1 MYVVTQ
7 EFCFFYPRDPK
18 RGPVSSTW
26 SSTSIN
32 ATVAA
37 IKDAWAEIETFD
49 YWKCKKFSTGHYDDE
64 DELTTKIAEIL
75 NERLDNATTGI
86 FRKEFFQ
93 TVVRDGK
100 QSTATLSSTKQ
111 MPDLSFRLMRTAPGE
126 DREESALFV
135 EAKLIDVSCGCREYV
150 VNGLHR
156 FVAGHYA
163 PQMNFGMMLGYCT
176 PDFNDPAEQLKR
188 YFSAAT
194 SEAARLCSAPV
205 TIGAEGILATEHTRT
220 APAAVSFRA
229 LHVWVERPTAKAPIK
244 ESPSV
249 T

>member
-1 MYVVTQ
+1 MTQ
-7 EFCFFYPRDPK
+7 EFCFFHPRDQK
-18 RGPVSSTW
+18 RSPVSSTW

-32 ATVAA
+32 EVVAA
-37 IKDAWAEIETFD
+37 IQDAWAQIETFD
-49 YWKCKKFSTGHYDDE
+49 YWKSAKFQTGHYDDE

-86 FRKEFFQ
+86 FRKEIFQ
-93 TVVRDGK
+93 TIVRDGK
-100 QSTATLSSTKQ
+100 QSTATLSSTEQ
-111 MPDLSFRLMRTAPGE
+111 MPDLSFRLTRTAPGE

-135 EAKLIDVSCGCREYV
+135 EAKLIDASSGCREYV

-156 FVAGHYA
+156 FVAGLYA

-176 PDFNDPAEQLKR
+176 PGFNDPTEQLKG

-194 SEAARLCSAPV
+194 SEAAKRCAAPV
-205 TIGAEGILATEHTRT
+205 TIDAGGLLATEHTRA
-220 APAAVSFRA
+220 APAARAFRA
-229 LHVWVERPTAKAPIK
+229 LHVWVERPAPKAPI
-244 ESPSV
+244 EEPPSA

>member
-1 MYVVTQ
+1 MTQ
-7 EFCFFYPRDPK
+7 EFCIFRPRDPK
-18 RGPVSSTW
+18 RSPVSSTW

-32 ATVAA
+32 AAVAA
-37 IKDAWAEIETFD
+37 IKDAWTQIETFD
-49 YWKCKKFSTGHYDDE
+49 YWKSEKFRTEHYDDE

-86 FRKEFFQ
+86 FRKEIFQ

-100 QSTATLSSTKQ
+100 QSTATLSSTEQ
-111 MPDLSFRLMRTAPGE
+111 MPDLSFRLIRTAPGE

-135 EAKLIDVSCGCREYV
+135 EAKLVDASSGCREYV

-156 FVAGHYA
+156 FIAGRYA

-176 PDFNDPAEQLKR
+176 PGFNDPAEQLKG
-188 YFSAAT
+188 YFLAAT
-194 SEAARLCSAPV
+194 SEAAKRCAAPV
-205 TIGAEGILATEHTRT
+205 MVGTEGILETKHTRT
-220 APAAVSFRA
+220 APAALPFRA
-229 LHVWVERPTAKAPIK
+229 LHVWVERPARNASIK
-244 ESPSV
+244 KSPSV